1 MVLLPTIVGKST
13 KSGYTGRVLV
23 STNRIKQRV
32 RGLGRTAKLILLECA
47 RFAEKIGEIPVDGI
61 ELWHAAH
68 GHMPWIPEQKFR
80 DTLKRLRRLGYLQI
94 LRHHVS
100 ITPKTRLFL
109 PAFEETTLELQRP
122 DRWDGKWRVV
132 IWDVPEKRRELRDR
146 LRATLTRIGFVH
158 IQHSVWV
165 CPWPCRDEIEWLR
178 EHYRLDNRVL
188 FFETSKIDGD
198 DALRAR
204 FEL

>member
-80 DTLKRLRRLGYLQI
+80 DTLKRLRRLGYLQ
-94 LRHHVS
+94 
-100 ITPKTRLFL
+100 
-109 PAFEETTLELQRP
+109 RP